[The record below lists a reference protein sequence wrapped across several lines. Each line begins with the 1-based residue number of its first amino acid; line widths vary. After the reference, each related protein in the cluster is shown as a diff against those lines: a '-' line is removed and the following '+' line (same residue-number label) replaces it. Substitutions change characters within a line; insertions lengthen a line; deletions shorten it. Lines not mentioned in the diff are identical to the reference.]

1 MSYKRYANKVDGN
14 QTEIVKALRKIPGVS
29 VSPDH
34 DDILVGYQGRTYWFE
49 IKDPKR
55 TINKDGTV
63 TAGAVKKTQLKLIN
77 EFNGHYN
84 IVWTLDDILHELGIK
99 QADEKLCGKCWLL
112 STDNSPVCYCED

>member
-99 QADEKLCGKCWLL
+99 SKEKRLCGRCWRL

>member
-1 MSYKRYANKVDGN
+1 MSYKRYANKIDGN
-14 QTEIVKALRKIPGVS
+14 QKEIVKELRKIPGVS
-29 VSPDH
+29 VSLDH

-63 TAGAVKKTQLKLIN
+63 TAGAVKETQLKLIN

-84 IVWTLDDILHELGIK
+84 IVWTLSDILHELGIERK
-99 QADEKLCGKCWLL
+99 EKRLCGKCWIA
-112 STDNSPVCYCED
+112 SDDGSPVCYCED